1 MTNTLAAV
9 AIALV
14 GVATTFGQPST
25 AAERFTAFAVNMGSG
40 WSGSTATVE
49 IAVERWSTQAEADR
63 LLVALKE
70 QGPNAMLDVLRDI
83 PRVGFIRTPGNLG
96 YDLHFARRVA
106 ADEGGERIVLA
117 TDRPIG
123 FWEAVNRPRTI
134 DYPFTVIDMRLDR
147 EGQGEG
153 KLSLAT
159 KITVDR
165 TGKTIELENWGTQP
179 VQLRSVRRDSS
190 R

>member
-1 MTNTLAAV
+1 M
-9 AIALV
+9 
-14 GVATTFGQPST
+14 GT
-25 AAERFTAFAVNMGSG
+25 A
-40 WSGSTATVE
+40 WSGSSATVE
-49 IAVERWSTQAEADR
+49 IAVERWSTQAEAER

-70 QGPNAMLDVLRDI
+70 QGPDEMLDVLRGA

-96 YDLHFARRVA
+96 YDLHYARRIPT
-106 ADEGGERIVLA
+106 DEGGERIVLA

-123 FWEAVNRPRTI
+123 LWEAVNRPRTL
-134 DYPFTVIDMRLDR
+134 DYPFTVIEMRLDR

-179 VQLRSVRRDSS
+179 VQLRSVKRDSS

>member
-1 MTNTLAAV
+1 MNRTLAAV
-9 AIALV
+9 GIALLAF
-14 GVATTFGQPST
+14 GTTDGQP
-25 AAERFTAFAVNMGSG
+25 AADRFIAFAVNMGTGRSG
-40 WSGSTATVE
+40 QAATVE
-49 IAVERWSTQAEADR
+49 IVVERWSTQAEADR

-70 QGPNAMLDVLRDI
+70 QGPEEMLDVLRDI

-96 YDLHFARRVA
+96 YDLHYARRDA
-106 ADEGGERIVLA
+106 TDEGGERIVIA
-117 TDRPIG
+117 TDRPIS
-123 FWEAVNRPRTI
+123 FWEAANRPRTI
-134 DYPFTVIDMRLDR
+134 DYPFTLIDMRLNR

-190 R
+190 Q